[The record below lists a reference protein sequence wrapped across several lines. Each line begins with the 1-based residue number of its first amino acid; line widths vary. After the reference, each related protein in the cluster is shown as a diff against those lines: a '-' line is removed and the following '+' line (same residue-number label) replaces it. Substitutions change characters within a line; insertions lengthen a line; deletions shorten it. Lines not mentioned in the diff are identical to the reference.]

1 MAITLPTAEEM
12 LEKTIRKVSSS
23 PDEWLRFL
31 NTASRVYQYDFSD
44 QLMIYAQRPGSNR
57 MYKFSNVEKD
67 KSLCKAGNKRNR
79 SYPDCKWQKE
89 IKICV

>member
-44 QLMIYAQRPGSNR
+44 QLMIYAQRPGAIGCTSFQTWKKTNYKGSSDNR
-57 MYKFSNVEKD
+57 G
-67 KSLCKAGNKRNR
+67 KAAIFMADNGRR
-79 SYPDCKWQKE
+79 
-89 IKICV
+89 